1 MNSVLKINKISKQVF
16 NEKDCKLIEKL
27 CNEHKFD
34 EIGEL
39 VSSELSKEYKNCVP
53 EKMTDRYCLLQEIN
67 FILIKF
73 DAFNVDED
81 YSYNVDY

>member
-1 MNSVLKINKISKQVF
+1 MNSVLKINKIAKQIF
-16 NEKDCKLIEKL
+16 NGKDCELISRLSK
-27 CNEHKFD
+27 EHRFD
-34 EIGEL
+34 EIGEI
-39 VSSELSKEYKNCVP
+39 VTAEITKEYKNCVP

-73 DAFNVDED
+73 DAFNVDEN